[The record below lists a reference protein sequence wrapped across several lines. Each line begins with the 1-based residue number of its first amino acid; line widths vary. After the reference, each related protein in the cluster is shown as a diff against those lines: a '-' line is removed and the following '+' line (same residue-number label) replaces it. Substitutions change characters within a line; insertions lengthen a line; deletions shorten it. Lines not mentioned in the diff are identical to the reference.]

1 MGDFFTPIF
10 SQLWRYRTNNDKIIN
25 TDEYSEDPSHLDE
38 ALVGVPAAAELVGQ
52 QPCAELP
59 VLVLD
64 VVFHRRLTGP
74 AQLVGLLQVVLVG
87 LDLLVVV
94 LL

>member
-1 MGDFFTPIF
+1 MRISILKVTR
-10 SQLWRYRTNNDKIIN
+10 RY
-25 TDEYSEDPSHLDE
+25 LDE
-38 ALVGVPAAAELVGQ
+38 AVVCVPAAAELVGQ
-52 QPCAELP
+52 QPRAELP

-64 VVFHRRLTGP
+64 VVLHRRLARP
-74 AQLVGLLQVVLVG
+74 AQPVGLLQVVLVG